1 MIILA
6 VDVGYSG
13 TKVVSGT
20 EIGINKIFEINSVV
34 AQVPRNDLVSDNR
47 LVNYDGNTYY
57 VGSDA
62 LAVQTESIIEITDY
76 EKLEYFAPLFV
87 FKAIEEAKVVP
98 DILVLGL
105 SIAQIGNSTYYK
117 EKIENFLKAGGITPK
132 IFVLPQG
139 AIAKLA
145 IDNYADHFPEK
156 TKDFN
161 SEASYLIGD
170 LGFNTLDVGHVVNGK
185 ISSNLVKGL
194 EYQGVIV
201 IAKEIREKI
210 KEQFNIELS
219 IPEVKEVIL
228 TNQFKRR
235 GKVSD
240 CTEIVKTAKNNYI
253 ERLFTIVENEF
264 GKVLDKVD
272 NFYLIGGGAYIFSKD
287 ADEFVK
293 APSQSAEYYNAI
305 GYYHWGLKN
314 GQ

>member
-1 MIILA
+1 MNILA

-13 TKVVSGT
+13 TKIVSGT
-20 EIGINKIFEINSVV
+20 ERGIDKIFEINSVV
-34 AQVPRNDLVSDNR
+34 AQVPKNELVSDNR
-47 LVNYDGNTYY
+47 IVTYDGNTYY

-62 LAVQTESIIEITDY
+62 LSVQTESIIEITDY
-76 EKLEYFAPLFV
+76 SKLEYFAPLFV
-87 FKAIEEAKVVP
+87 FKAIMESDSKP

-105 SIAQIGNSTYYK
+105 SIAQIGNSGHYK
-117 EKIENFLKAGGITPK
+117 EKIENFLKSGGLTPK
-132 IFVLPQG
+132 IVVLPQG
-139 AIAKLA
+139 AIAKVT

-156 TKDFN
+156 TKEFN

-201 IAKEIREKI
+201 IAKEVKEVI
-210 KEQFNIELS
+210 KEQFNVDLS

-235 GKVSD
+235 GKVTD
-240 CTEIVKTAKNNYI
+240 CSEIVKTAKANYI
-253 ERLFTIVENEF
+253 DRLFTIVENEF

-287 ADEFVK
+287 SDDFVK
-293 APSQSAEYYNAI
+293 APKHSAEFYNAI
-305 GYYHWGLKN
+305 GYYHWGVNN
-314 GQ
+314 G